1 MKAKKFLISFLMTFI
16 MPSCAFFKEGSY
28 TRENEQVDDILED
41 SQTADGDKG
50 NTKPGSSSD
59 KDEPKHV
66 EPDPISV
73 DPTQPADSDPIQPSD
88 PQPTQPVENK
98 VFRINFRNYDGTI
111 LSAVDVN
118 KGLYPVYSGSEPR
131 KPSTN
136 TEEYIFIGWNP
147 IITVANCD
155 KDYYA
160 VFESRPKKY
169 RIKFLSDDGSLLQ
182 EEEYTFGEIPSCPDP
197 TKESTND
204 TVYAFTG
211 WEPSIVEVKNDA
223 TYVATFSSSIR
234 KYRVTFYNRDLP
246 VLSDKEYEYGDSLE
260 YDGTIPTKNSLH
272 NFGKTTN
279 YEFVGWSRD
288 KNNLNVNDAITE
300 LPEVTEE
307 IAYYAVFKSDII
319 SDFELEYSSYIDC
332 KYRTASLFDARKYSS
347 IANELVWTSSDTSVA
362 TVDNKGVVTPKK
374 KGKSI
379 ITATASDG
387 ISRQCE
393 YEVIDV
399 DIIKVQGFYN
409 TSGENTTIPWT
420 KLFNLS
426 NNDILTKPFPLTRE
440 FFIVDGDTDSF
451 NYYCDFGFYGM
462 AISTVK
468 MALTIRCWAIFIPT
482 NSRVEFYIYGGF

>member
-28 TRENEQVDDILED
+28 TRENEQVDDIIED
-41 SQTADGDKG
+41 SQKIDGDKD

-73 DPTQPADSDPIQPSD
+73 DPTQPSD
-88 PQPTQPVENK
+88 PQPIEPIQPGENVIYK
-98 VFRINFRNYDGTI
+98 ITFRNYDGTI
-111 LSAVDVN
+111 LSTVDVN

-136 TEEYIFIGWNP
+136 TEEYIFVGWNP

-182 EEEYTFGEIPSCPDP
+182 EEEYTFGEIPSCPEP

-204 TVYAFTG
+204 TVYTFTG

-234 KYRVTFYNRDLP
+234 KYRVTFYNWDLS
-246 VLSDKEYEYGDSLE
+246 VLSDKEYEYGSPLE
-260 YDGTIPTKNSLH
+260 YEGSTPIKEKIFNY
-272 NFGKTTN
+272 GKSTTF
-279 YEFVGWSRD
+279 EFVGWSSD
-288 KNNLNVNDAITE
+288 KNNLNVSEALTI
-300 LPEVTEE
+300 LPEVSEE
-307 IAYYAVFKSDII
+307 TSYYAVFKSDVII
-319 SDFELEYSSYIDC
+319 DFDLEYSSYKDC
-332 KYRTASLFDARKYSS
+332 KYRKVSLFDVNKYSG
-347 IANELVWTSSDTSVA
+347 IANELVWTSSNTSVA
-362 TVDNKGVVTPKK
+362 TVDNKGEVTPKK
-374 KGKSI
+374 IGTSI

-387 ISRQCE
+387 TSRQCT

-399 DIIKVQGFYN
+399 DIEVKQGFYN
-409 TSGENTTIPWT
+409 TSGRSKTVPWSS
-420 KLFNLS
+420 LFNLRD
-426 NNDILTKPFPLTRE
+426 NDILTKPFPLTAE
-440 FFIVDGDTDSF
+440 YFKVEGESDSF
-451 NYYCDFGFYGM
+451 NYYYDDVFCGM
-462 AISTVK
+462 SINTVTT
-468 MALTIRCWAIFIPT
+468 ARTIRCYATFLPT
-482 NSRVEFYIYGGF
+482 KTQVTFLISSGY